1 MAVLHRT
8 ARPGDAGTLII
19 DAGDNAAIGTEVLDR
34 LQLRAGE
41 SCSSATV
48 SCTSCPT
55 GATIGTIVAGDD
67 LELGTPA
74 VVSTNTE
81 CNDRIVNS
89 GEGITCAYTLHDSAV
104 VGVYKLHF
112 EITTSASR
120 KINFDLWL
128 RVEAC

>member
-1 MAVLHRT
+1 MAVLHRV
-8 ARPGDAGTLII
+8 ARPGDVGTLII
-19 DAGDNAAIGTEVLDR
+19 DAGDNAAIGTDVLDR
-34 LQLRAGE
+34 LQLRASE

-48 SCTSCPT
+48 SCTSYPT

-74 VVSTNTE
+74 AVSTNTE
-81 CNDRIVNS
+81 CNDRIVNT
-89 GEGITCAYTLHDSAV
+89 GEGITTAYSFHDSAV
-104 VGVYKLHF
+104 LGTYKLHF

-120 KINFDLWL
+120 KINFDVWI

>member
-1 MAVLHRT
+1 MAILHRT
-8 ARPGDAGTLII
+8 ARPGDVGTLII
-19 DAGDNAAIGTEVLDR
+19 DAGDNAAISTEVQDR

-48 SCTSCPT
+48 SCTSYPT
-55 GATIGTIVAGDD
+55 GATIGSGQD

-74 VVSTNTE
+74 AVSTDTE
-81 CNDRIVNS
+81 CNDRIVGS
-89 GEGITCAYTLHDSAV
+89 GEGITTAYTLADDAV
-104 VGVYKLHF
+104 LGVYKLHF

-120 KINFDLWL
+120 KINFDVWL